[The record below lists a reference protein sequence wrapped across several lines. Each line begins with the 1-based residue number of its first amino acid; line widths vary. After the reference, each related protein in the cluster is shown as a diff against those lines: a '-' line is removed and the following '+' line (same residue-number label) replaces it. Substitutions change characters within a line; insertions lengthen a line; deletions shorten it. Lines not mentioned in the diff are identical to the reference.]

1 MVADL
6 QGGLLGLMSDPS
18 NQFYLSLLANS
29 NTPGGI
35 GSLIG
40 KSAQQGSANWQ
51 DFMTKQLALQQAQ
64 SNFGVTQAMNDAYTR
79 ALQQSGMP
87 QAPQAPQQA
96 PPQGLLSGGPAPA
109 PQQAAPQQQSPP
121 QPAPQQQPDSQDPG
135 VPSPMTPDLVHQIPV
150 GGVSPTLSILAK
162 ARANGGDFAA
172 GQKEVEALQYEQA
185 QRRYMPTI
193 AAFDNIIESA
203 DPAALMKR
211 NMTLS
216 AAWPRMAA
224 IANVDPS
231 DKSPDNVRYALNAY
245 RNALASG
252 VNLPEKA
259 PAVKLQNRGIQQV
272 NPITGKIEHEE
283 DLEKVVDPKTGRPM
297 LVPKSQAAGM
307 TPYNQ
312 FSSATDDQIDAAAQQ
327 VANYKVAPP
336 TGGKLLSGNWPA
348 VMARVK
354 QLNPNY
360 DATFFATKNKAR
372 MAFAT
377 GKQGDTVR
385 SLSVATDHLDQL
397 QDAANALK
405 NGDISLANR
414 IANTW
419 GQQTGH
425 PEVTNFNAM
434 VEIVGDEVAKAV
446 IGSGAGGQGDREGI
460 KKNFNAN
467 AGEQQ
472 ISGAIAKY
480 KGLMGSQLNGLRR
493 QYKQSTGLDDFDDMI
508 SPTAQAELGGHSDA
522 GPKQPPATNARG
534 WTLHQDKNGNMAYV
548 SPDGKQFE
556 EVK

>member
-1 MVADL
+1 
-6 QGGLLGLMSDPS
+6 
-18 NQFYLSLLANS
+18 
-29 NTPGGI
+29 
-35 GSLIG
+35 
-40 KSAQQGSANWQ
+40 
-51 DFMTKQLALQQAQ
+51 
-64 SNFGVTQAMNDAYTR
+64 
-79 ALQQSGMP
+79 
-87 QAPQAPQQA
+87 
-96 PPQGLLSGGPAPA
+96 
-109 PQQAAPQQQSPP
+109 
-121 QPAPQQQPDSQDPG
+121 
-135 VPSPMTPDLVHQIPV
+135 
-150 GGVSPTLSILAK
+150 
-162 ARANGGDFAA
+162 
-172 GQKEVEALQYEQA
+172 
-185 QRRYMPTI
+185 
-193 AAFDNIIESA
+193 
-203 DPAALMKR
+203 
-211 NMTLS
+211 
-216 AAWPRMAA
+216 
-224 IANVDPS
+224 
-231 DKSPDNVRYALNAY
+231 
-245 RNALASG
+245 
-252 VNLPEKA
+252 
-259 PAVKLQNRGIQQV
+259 
-272 NPITGKIEHEE
+272 
-283 DLEKVVDPKTGRPM
+283 
-297 LVPKSQAAGM
+297 
-307 TPYNQ
+307 
-312 FSSATDDQIDAAAQQ
+312 
-327 VANYKVAPP
+327 
-336 TGGKLLSGNWPA
+336 
-348 VMARVK
+348 MARVK